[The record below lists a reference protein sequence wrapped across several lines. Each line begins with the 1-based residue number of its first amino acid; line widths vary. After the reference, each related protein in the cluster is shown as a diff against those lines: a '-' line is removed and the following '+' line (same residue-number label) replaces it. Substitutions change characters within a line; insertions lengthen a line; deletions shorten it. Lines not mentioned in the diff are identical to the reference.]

1 MLHIKHPPRL
11 INGRRYYH
19 TKAFRTDEQQFPHYH
34 EAQRRLD
41 QIVRQRRTLRARA
54 A

>member
-1 MLHIKHPPRL
+1 MLHIKHPARL

-19 TKAFRTDEQQFPHYH
+19 TKAFRTDEQRFPHYH
-34 EAQRRLD
+34 EAQSWLEG
-41 QIVRQRRTLRARA
+41 VARQRRTLRARA